1 MGIIG
6 APMGA
11 VLNWLM
17 SLFNNNFALAVFL
30 FTVLI
35 NVIML
40 PLTIKSQKSNLKQA
54 KLRPK
59 LEAIKLKYGDD
70 KVKVQQATQE
80 LYSKE
85 GVSPAGGCLPLIVR
99 LVFMMGVYEVIRRP
113 LTYIAGFDWA
123 KSVMEGAKATDE
135 IGLLSKIVG
144 GAEKVGDHAITAA
157 ERSLVDGLNF
167 NWLGINLT
175 ETPDFSWN
183 FAEFKIIWLI
193 PILAFLAAMLNSVV
207 TLLINKKMNPDQPNM
222 AGMMLTMPLIS
233 LFFAFSL
240 PGAVGFY
247 WIVSSIISGVIQ
259 AVVSVKYNANRLLA
273 ADRIKSV
280 CARYDYEQKVTAE
293 KQ

>member
-1 MGIIG
+1 
-6 APMGA
+6 
-11 VLNWLM
+11 
-17 SLFNNNFALAVFL
+17 
-30 FTVLI
+30 
-35 NVIML
+35 ML
-40 PLTIKSQKSNLKQA
+40 PLTIKSQKANLKQA

-70 KVKVQQATQE
+70 KMKVQQATQE
-80 LYSKE
+80 LYAKE
-85 GVSPAGGCLPLIVR
+85 GVSPAGGCLPMILR

-123 KSVMEGAKATDE
+123 KSATTSAKMADE

-144 GAEKVGDHAITAA
+144 GAEKVGDHVLTAA
-157 ERSLVDGLNF
+157 ESATAKGLNF
-167 NWLGINLT
+167 KWLGINLT

-183 FAEFKIIWLI
+183 FAEFELIWLI
-193 PILAFLAAMLNSVV
+193 PILAFAAAMLNSVI
-207 TLLINKKMNPDQPNM
+207 TLIINKKMNPDQPTA

-247 WIVSSIISGVIQ
+247 WIVSSLVSGVIQ
-259 AVVSVKYNANRLLA
+259 AIVSVKYNANRLLA
-273 ADRIKSV
+273 IDRTNSV
-280 CARYDYEQKVTAE
+280 VSRYNYEKKVLAE